1 MKPTNVSLSQDEC
14 EKICHAL
21 AREPNEVEW
30 QLFSALWSEHC
41 SYKSSKKILEQLPRG
56 QESVLVKAGDGNA
69 GVVDVGNGLAIVFKM
84 ESHNHPSAVEPFQ
97 GAATGV
103 GGILRDILAMG
114 ARPVFLMDSLRVGN
128 LTSPRARNHL
138 SEMVKGISHY
148 GNCVGV
154 PTIGG
159 EFFAEDCYEHNPLVN
174 ALCLGVVR
182 KNLIQKSSVDQV
194 GDAIVYVGAKTGRE
208 GLAGASFA
216 SQVLEEDEKNLSSV
230 QRGNP
235 FKGKCLIEACL
246 EIFEQCDVVAVQD
259 MGAAGLA
266 NAVAELA
273 ARGNQ
278 GAKLHL
284 NRVPISDEK
293 LLPHEILLS
302 ESQERMVFVVKQN
315 EVKKIETISKRWG
328 LEATIVGEVIAEDE
342 FQAYFEKDLVVKLPI
357 KFLVKGFSL
366 KEKVSLNF
374 SPKKQVF
381 RQKRKSLDC
390 HATLLKMLALP
401 SIASK
406 RWIFEQFDYCVGNAT
421 KVIPGSDAAV
431 VRLRLDRDEIFLAAT
446 MDGNGWYCHLD
457 PFEGTQLLVAES
469 ARNLCCVGARP
480 LAVTNNLNFGNP
492 QNLDR
497 FLEFQES
504 VKGLAKACCALDIP
518 VISGNVSFYNESSQG
533 GIFPTPVI
541 GMVGRIEKEK
551 DVTTSGFKKAGDS
564 IALMG
569 GWGEVLESSYC
580 DFKLQSLASGQ
591 CPKVFWKKEKAVQSA
606 VLEAIQNGLIKSAH
620 DCAEGGLAVALAE
633 CCLTGEK
640 LGASIEIDEEDI
652 EAVLFNESPSRVVI
666 SFDPTYEK
674 MIEKLCGEQ
683 NVPIILLGEVGGE
696 SLKVCSSKHFFEW
709 SVVELSIGWQQAL
722 PRSFSY
728 GEEVLS

>member
-1 MKPTNVSLSQDEC
+1 MKPENVSLSQAEC
-14 EKICHAL
+14 EKIYHTL

-41 SYKSSKKILEQLPRG
+41 SYKSSKKILEQLPR
-56 QESVLVKAGDGNA
+56 EEKSVLVKAGEGNA
-69 GVVDVGNGLAIVFKM
+69 GVIDVGKGWAVAFKM

-128 LTSPRARNHL
+128 LTSHRARHHL

-154 PTIGG
+154 PTMGG
-159 EFFAEDCYEHNPLVN
+159 ELFADDCYEHNPLVN
-174 ALCLGVVR
+174 VLCLGIVK
-182 KNLIQKSSVDQV
+182 KNSIQKSSVEQV
-194 GDAIVYVGAKTGRE
+194 GDVIVYVGAKTGRE

-216 SQVLEEDEKNLSSV
+216 SQVLGEDKKNSSSI
-230 QRGNP
+230 QRGDP

-266 NAVAELA
+266 NAVAELV
-273 ARGNQ
+273 ARGNR
-278 GAKLHL
+278 GAKLNL
-284 NRVPISDEK
+284 DRVPISNEK

-302 ESQERMVFVVKQN
+302 ESQERMVFVLKPD
-315 EVKKIETISKRWG
+315 EVRKIKTISKRWG
-328 LEATIVGEVIAEDE
+328 LETAILGEVIVEEE
-342 FQAYFEKDLVVKLPI
+342 FQACFENDLVAKLPI
-357 KFLVKGFSL
+357 KFLVKGFPL

-374 SPKKQVF
+374 SSKKQVF
-381 RQKRKSLDC
+381 QQKRPSLDC
-390 HATLLKMLALP
+390 RATLLEMLALP

-406 RWIFEQFDYCVGNAT
+406 RWIFEQFDYHVGNAT
-421 KVIPGSDAAV
+421 QIIPGSDAAV
-431 VRLRLDRDEIFLAAT
+431 VRLRLDQDEIFLAAT

-504 VKGLAKACCALDIP
+504 VKGLAEACCALDIP

-533 GIFPTPVI
+533 GVFPTPVI
-541 GMVGRIEKEK
+541 GMVGKIEREK
-551 DVTTSGFKKAGDS
+551 DVTTVGFKKPGDS
-564 IALMG
+564 IALIG
-569 GWGEVLESSYC
+569 GWGEALESSYC
-580 DFKLQSLASGQ
+580 DFKLQSLAEGK
-591 CPKVFWKKEKAVQSA
+591 CPKVSWEKEKVVQSA

-620 DCAEGGLAVALAE
+620 DCSEGGLAVALAE
-633 CCLTGEK
+633 CCLIGDK
-640 LGASIEIDEEDI
+640 LGASIEINEENI

-674 MIEKLCGEQ
+674 VITKLCKEQ
-683 NVPIILLGEVGGE
+683 NVPIVLLGEVGGE
-696 SLKVCSSKHFFEW
+696 SLMVRSSKHFFEW
-709 SVVELSIGWQQAL
+709 SIVELSKSWEQAL
-722 PRSFSY
+722 SRSFS
-728 GEEVLS
+728 